1 MDHTAIVSFLWNIA
15 DLIRDVFK
23 RGKYQD
29 VILPL
34 VVLQRID
41 AVLEPT
47 KERVLERAHQLEEM
61 GIEDP
66 HNQLCRAS
74 GYAFYN
80 TSRYTFRRLLQDP
93 PSIAQNLRAY
103 QAGFSPNMR
112 QVLERFDLD
121 NTIAKLDENGLL
133 FMVLQEFGKVDLHP
147 DAVDNHQMGT
157 IFEEL
162 IRRFNEALNENPG
175 EHYTPRDVVRLM
187 ARLLIAEDEQRLSP
201 PGVIAQ
207 VYDPCCGS
215 GGMLTITKDEIL
227 TRNPAADVRLYGQEV
242 NPETWAVCKADLYMK
257 SPDGRDAEN
266 IARDS
271 TLSHDHHADQTF
283 HYLITNPP
291 YGKDWRMD
299 QAAVDAEAERGAAGR
314 FPAGTPRISDGQ
326 LLFLQHM
333 LARMRP
339 PREGGARVAI
349 IMNGSPLFTGDAG
362 SGESEIRRWVL
373 ENDYLDALI
382 ALPEQLFYNTGIATY
397 VWILTNRK
405 PPQRRGRVQLI
416 DASEM
421 WTPMRKS
428 LGQKRREIS
437 EEQIAEILAIY
448 RAYQEGDQVRLFP
461 QEHLGYRKVRVER
474 PLRLNYQA
482 SPERIARLREERTFL
497 NLAKPRGRGAEK
509 RRAAVE
515 EGRRQQEAILA
526 ALGTLPTERYVER
539 DAFRR
544 TLRRAWRQAQADTPD
559 LPSLNASLARTI
571 EGALSERDPDAP
583 IVRDAKGRPEP
594 DADLRE
600 YENVPLGQDVAA
612 YFQREVAP
620 YAADAWI
627 DESYADEHDGLVGRV
642 GYEINFNRYFYEYQP
657 PRPLEEIEV
666 DIEELQREIA
676 NLLAEGIE

>member
-1 MDHTAIVSFLWNIA
+1 MDHTTIVSFIWNIA

-29 VILPL
+29 VILPF
-34 VVLQRID
+34 VVLRRID

-47 KERVLERAHQLEEM
+47 KEQVLKRAHELEEM

-74 GYAFYN
+74 GFAFYN

-103 QAGFSPNMR
+103 LAGFSPNMR

-121 NTIAKLDENGLL
+121 NTITKLDENGLL
-133 FMVLQEFGKVDLHP
+133 FLVMQEFGKVDLHP
-147 DAVDNHQMGT
+147 DNVDNHQMGT

-187 ARLLIAEDEQRLSP
+187 ARLLIAGDEKRLTPS
-201 PGVIAQ
+201 GVIAL

-227 TRNPAADVRLYGQEV
+227 SRNAAADVRLYGQEV
-242 NPETWAVCKADLYMK
+242 NPETWAICKADLYMK
-257 SPDGRDAEN
+257 SVDGRDAEN
-266 IARDS
+266 IALGS
-271 TLSHDHHADQTF
+271 TLSDDHHADQTF

-299 QAAVDAEAERGAAGR
+299 RPAVEAEAERGAAGR

-333 LARMRP
+333 LSRMRP
-339 PREGGARVAI
+339 QEAGGARVAI

-397 VWILTNRK
+397 VWVLTNRK
-405 PPQRRGRVQLI
+405 PAHRRGRVQLI
-416 DASEM
+416 DATAM

-428 LGQKRREIS
+428 LGQKRRELS
-437 EEQIAEILAIY
+437 DEQIARIVELY
-448 RAYQEGDQVRLFP
+448 GAYEETEEVRIFP
-461 QEHLGYRKVRVER
+461 RERFGYRKVRVER
-474 PLRLNYQA
+474 PLRLNFQA
-482 SPERIARLREERTFL
+482 SVERIDRLREERTFQ
-497 NLAKPRGRGAEK
+497 NLARPRGRGAA
-509 RRAAVE
+509 RQRAAAE
-515 EGRRQQEAILA
+515 RGRRQQQAILDV
-526 ALGTLPTERYVER
+526 LRRMPETRFTERE
-539 DAFRR
+539 AFRR
-544 TLRRAWRQAQADTPD
+544 ALRRIWRGTAD
-559 LPSLNASLARTI
+559 LPPLSGPLLRAI
-571 EGALSERDPDAP
+571 ESALSERDPEAP
-583 IVRDAKGRPEP
+583 IVRDSKGRPEADP
-594 DADLRE
+594 DLRE
-600 YENVPLGQDVAA
+600 YENVPLGQDVNA
-612 YFQREVAP
+612 YFAAEVAP
-620 YAADAWI
+620 YAPDAWI
-627 DESYADEHDGLVGRV
+627 DDDYRDDRDGEVGRV
-642 GYEINFNRYFYEYQP
+642 GYEINFNRYFYRYEP
-657 PRPLEEIEV
+657 PRPLEEIEA
-666 DIEELQREIA
+666 DIRSLQREISE
-676 NLLAEGIE
+676 LLAEGVE

>member
-1 MDHTAIVSFLWNIA
+1 
-15 DLIRDVFK
+15 
-23 RGKYQD
+23 
-29 VILPL
+29 
-34 VVLQRID
+34 
-41 AVLEPT
+41 
-47 KERVLERAHQLEEM
+47 M

-74 GYAFYN
+74 GHAFYN
-80 TSRYTFRRLLQDP
+80 TSPYDFQRLLQDP

-103 QAGFSPNMR
+103 LSGFSRNMR
-112 QVLERFDLD
+112 EVLERFDLD
-121 NTIAKLDENGLL
+121 NTITKLDENGLL
-133 FMVLQEFGKVDLHP
+133 FLVVQEFGKVNLHP
-147 DAVDNHQMGT
+147 DVVDNHQMGT

-162 IRRFNEALNENPG
+162 VRRFNEALNENPG

-187 ARLLIAEDEQRLSP
+187 ARLLIAGDQQRLAP
-201 PGVIAQ
+201 KGVIAL

-227 TRNPAADVRLYGQEV
+227 ALNADADVHLYGQEV
-242 NPETWAVCKADLYMK
+242 NPETWAMSKADLFMV
-257 SPDGRDAEN
+257 SSDGRDAEN
-266 IARDS
+266 IALGS
-271 TLSHDHHADQTF
+271 TLSSDQHADQAF

-299 QAAVDAEAERGAAGR
+299 EHAVQAEAERGAAGR

-373 ENDYLDALI
+373 ENDYLDTLI

-397 VWILTNRK
+397 VWVLTNRK
-405 PPQRRGRVQLI
+405 PPQRRGKVQLI

-437 EEQIAEILAIY
+437 AGQIERILALYGAYEEGERVRIY
-448 RAYQEGDQVRLFP
+448 PREQF
-461 QEHLGYRKVRVER
+461 GYRKVRVER
-474 PLRLNYQA
+474 PLRQNCQA
-482 SPERIARLREERTFL
+482 SPERIARLREERTFQ

-509 RRAAVE
+509 RRAAVV

-526 ALGTLPTERYVER
+526 ALQTMPDERYTERDR
-539 DAFRR
+539 FRR
-544 TLRRAWRQAQADTPD
+544 ALRRAWGQAQADTPD
-559 LPSLNASLARTI
+559 LPALNASLGRAI
-571 EGALSERDPDAP
+571 ESALSERDPDAP

-594 DADLRE
+594 DAELRE

-612 YFQREVAP
+612 YFRREVAP

-627 DESYADEHDGLVGRV
+627 DESYTDEHDGLVGRV
-642 GYEINFNRYFYEYQP
+642 GYEINFNRYFYQYEP
-657 PRPLEEIEV
+657 PRPLEEIEA
-666 DIEELQREIA
+666 DIEALQREIA
-676 NLLAEGIE
+676 NLLAEGME